1 MRGIELKDVSKSY
14 KGATALFKSNL
25 HIEHGKIY
33 GLLGRNGAGKTTLL
47 KLITHHIFSDEG
59 KIFIDGEELSAHHEV
74 TRKIYFMGEDNLY
87 PSSFK
92 VSDVFKCTQ
101 AFYPSFDH
109 EKAMELCKA
118 FDLNPKKRI
127 NALSTGYRT
136 IYKII
141 TALCVHTPYVFL
153 DEPVLG
159 LDANHRAL
167 FYKWLL
173 KTYSEQPNT
182 YILSTHLIEE
192 ISGMVEEVIILKQ
205 GNVLIQ
211 ANTEKL
217 LEMGYT
223 VSGTVTEVDRF
234 LVGKSPLN
242 TEQIGALKVAYL
254 IDSGEKRNIP
264 DTLQYAALDLQRL
277 FVALTNA

>member
-1 MRGIELKDVSKSY
+1 MRGIELKDISKSY
-14 KGATALFKSNL
+14 NGATALFKSNL

-47 KLITHHIFSDEG
+47 KLISHHIFSDEG
-59 KIFIDGEELSAHHEV
+59 QIIIEGEALSAHHEV

-87 PSSFK
+87 PNSFK

-101 AFYPSFDH
+101 TFYPTFDY
-109 EKAMELCKA
+109 EKALDLCKA

-127 NALSTGYRT
+127 RALSTGYRT

-159 LDANHRAL
+159 LDANHRTL

-173 KTYSEQPNT
+173 KTYSEHPNT

-192 ISGMVEEVIILKQ
+192 VSGMVEEVIILKQ

-223 VSGTVTEVDRF
+223 VSGTVTEVDQF

-254 IDSGEKRNIP
+254 IDSGLDRNIP
-264 DTLQYAALDLQRL
+264 DTLQYAPLDLQRL